1 MKSTV
6 IVFCLAS
13 MLFLCSCN
21 ANTEKYTTESET
33 ALTTLCTNDEGFVEP
48 TVKVG
53 RYYLNGDTS
62 SYYINVTET
71 TVEFCDVDL
80 SAVYDSWQP
89 QRSEDY
95 VPTEFDI
102 EVKEE
107 CLERWEGVKPYHV
120 KTLHE
125 YNDNTVLV
133 THEETTPDGLVL
145 SSGLILKDEN
155 TITGFGKDGD
165 FILVE

>member
-6 IVFCLAS
+6 IAFCLAS

-21 ANTEKYTTESET
+21 TAEYTTENET
-33 ALTTLCTNDEGFVEP
+33 PLCTHDENFVEP
-48 TVKVG
+48 VMKTG

-71 TVEFCDVDL
+71 TFEFCDVDL
-80 SAVYDSWQP
+80 SAVFDSWQP
-89 QRSEDY
+89 SWYEGNE
-95 VPTEFDI
+95 TESDI
-102 EVKEE
+102 KFKEE
-107 CLERWEGVKPYHV
+107 WVAEWTGVKPYFV
-120 KTLHE
+120 RTLHGLTDE
-125 YNDNTVLV
+125 TVLAK
-133 THEETTPDGLVL
+133 EENYSDGKM
-145 SSGLILKDEN
+145 SPYWFILKDEN